1 MRNRYVLT
9 GLIFILAL
17 GLGMIATAQTSG
29 TSSQPSNPPQ
39 GTPSAGSGTQAAP
52 PSANASSGAQAQ
64 SGNQPGSVEDELK
77 LTPEQK
83 AKLQPI
89 IQDEMTQI
97 RAVRDDSTLSM
108 DQKMAK
114 VDEIKKTSF
123 PKIQAVLT
131 PEQQK
136 KLADMQERARQQ
148 QQQQAPP
155 QSAPPKQ

>member
-1 MRNRYVLT
+1 MRSHQVLT

-17 GLGMIATAQTSG
+17 GLGIATAQTSG
-29 TSSQPSNPPQ
+29 TSSPTPNPPQ
-39 GTPSAGSGTQAAP
+39 GTPGAGTQAAP
-52 PSANASSGAQAQ
+52 PAGGTPSAQQ
-64 SGNQPGSVEDELK
+64 SQTGNQPGSVEDELK
-77 LTPEQK
+77 LTPDQK

-97 RAVRDDSTLSM
+97 RAVRDDSSLSM
-108 DQKMAK
+108 DQKMSK

-136 KLADMQERARQQ
+136 KLADMQQRARE

-155 QSAPPKQ
+155 QGPPKQ

>member
-1 MRNRYVLT
+1 MRNRYLLAGLT
-9 GLIFILAL
+9 LLLAL
-17 GLGMIATAQTSG
+17 GLGTLATAQTSG
-29 TSSQPSNPPQ
+29 TSAQPPNPPQ
-39 GTPSAGSGTQAAP
+39 GSPNAGTQTAP
-52 PSANASSGAQAQ
+52 PSGTAPSGAQNQ

-77 LTPEQK
+77 LTPEHK

-97 RAVRDDSTLSM
+97 RAVRDDSSLNM

-148 QQQQAPP
+148 QQQAP
-155 QSAPPKQ
+155 QQGAPPKQ

>member
-1 MRNRYVLT
+1 MRNRYLLT
-9 GLIFILAL
+9 GLIFTLAL
-17 GLGMIATAQTSG
+17 GLGVAASQTSA
-29 TSSQPSNPPQ
+29 TSPQSPNSSQ
-39 GTPSAGSGTQAAP
+39 GTPSAGTQATP
-52 PSANASSGAQAQ
+52 PSGSPSAAPQGQGGS
-64 SGNQPGSVEDELK
+64 QPGSVEDELK

-83 AKLQPI
+83 SKLQPI

-97 RAVRDDSTLSM
+97 RAVRDDSSLSM
-108 DQKMAK
+108 DQKMSK

-148 QQQQAPP
+148 QQQAPP
-155 QSAPPKQ
+155 QGAPPKQ

>member
-1 MRNRYVLT
+1 MRNRYLLS
-9 GLIFILAL
+9 GLLFILAL
-17 GLGMIATAQTSG
+17 GLGIATAQTSG
-29 TSSQPSNPPQ
+29 TSSQPANPPQ
-39 GTPSAGSGTQAAP
+39 GTPGAGTQAAP
-52 PSANASSGAQAQ
+52 PSGSTSAAPQAQ

-77 LTPEQK
+77 LTPDQK

-97 RAVRDDSTLSM
+97 RAVRDDSSLSM

-136 KLADMQERARQQ
+136 KLADMQQRAREQRQ

-155 QSAPPKQ
+155 QGAPPKQ